1 MVPFYRTLSQPS
13 PYHTIPTP
21 SPSVLTYIILIL
33 ILVLILILI
42 LIICRSMGARRLHE
56 RLQEIRRSAEPQ
68 RRPRRARRKS
78 DSCSVDQWR
87 CSRTYHHAMDALKAP
102 TFSSM
107 TFITAVL
114 HCTVSWTST
123 ANLTSSSH
131 SIPLTVLPFAHRP
144 MMLT

>member
-1 MVPFYRTLSQPS
+1 MPFYRTLSLPS
-13 PYHTIPTP
+13 RYHPNSLSICTCLYHPHPYSYPYTHHI
-21 SPSVLTYIILIL
+21 
-33 ILVLILILI
+33 
-42 LIICRSMGARRLHE
+42 RSMGARRLHE